1 VNNTNDSIR
10 IVIDTNVFISAI
22 VFGGKPRQVI
32 NLVADDS
39 VTFIMAEAIITELRR
54 IIVSKF
60 PGFLEDLM
68 KVEKLLEQD
77 AEWVKLGFNT
87 ERITRDP
94 NDDKFIETALIG
106 NCHYIISGDK
116 DLLDLKEYKGI
127 KILSPAG
134 FLSL

>member
-1 VNNTNDSIR
+1 MRV
-10 IVIDTNVFISAI
+10 VIDTNVFISAI
-22 VFGGKPRQVI
+22 VFGGKPRRVI

-39 VTFIMAEAIITELRR
+39 VTLIMAEAIITEIRR

-60 PGFLEDLM
+60 PNFLEDLM
-68 KVEKLLEQD
+68 RVEKLLEQD

-94 NDDKFIETALIG
+94 NDDKFIETAVIG
-106 NCHYIISGDK
+106 SCHYIISGDK
-116 DLLDLKEYKGI
+116 DLLDLKEYMGI

>member
-1 VNNTNDSIR
+1 MRV
-10 IVIDTNVFISAI
+10 VIDTNVFISAI
-22 VFGGKPRQVI
+22 VFGGKPRRVI

-39 VTFIMAEAIITELRR
+39 VTLIMAEAIITEIRR

-60 PGFLEDLM
+60 PNFLEDLM
-68 KVEKLLEQD
+68 RVEKLLEQD

-106 NCHYIISGDK
+106 SCHYMISGDK
-116 DLLDLKEYKGI
+116 DLLDLKEYMGI

>member
-1 VNNTNDSIR
+1 MRV
-10 IVIDTNVFISAI
+10 VIDTNVFISAI
-22 VFGGKPRQVI
+22 VFGGKPRRVI

-39 VTFIMAEAIITELRR
+39 VTLIMAEAIITEIRR

-60 PGFLEDLM
+60 PNFLEDLM
-68 KVEKLLEQD
+68 RVEKLLEQD

-106 NCHYIISGDK
+106 SCHYIISGDK
-116 DLLDLKEYKGI
+116 DLLDLKEYMGI

>member
-1 VNNTNDSIR
+1 MR
-10 IVIDTNVFISAI
+10 IVIDTNAFISAI

-39 VTFIMAEAIITELRR
+39 VTLIMAEAIITEIRR

-60 PGFLEDLM
+60 PNFLEDLM
-68 KVEKLLEQD
+68 RVEKLLEQD

-106 NCHYIISGDK
+106 SCHYMISGDK
-116 DLLDLKEYKGI
+116 DLLDLKEYMGI

>member
-1 VNNTNDSIR
+1 MNNTNDSIR